1 MWYLKYTHARTY
13 AHTYKQHR
21 DALWF
26 REPRVLPPAFHMIGK
41 LSHRGEPGMWRGAS
55 TTMAERSH
63 GPSIMRLFYTVAIWV
78 TIIHRT
84 KGIPWTQ
91 EKVGLNKLGGFF
103 FTLACLCHSNCVQ
116 ALKKT
121 VSKSDTNLPHAVL
134 IVLSC
139 NLPTDKAQITVCH
152 Y

>member
-1 MWYLKYTHARTY
+1 MCLSVVENEQLSEEDTGSHVVPEVYTRAHVRT
-13 AHTYKQHR
+13 HIQQHR

-91 EKVGLNKLGGFF
+91 EKVGPNKLCFF
-103 FTLACLCHSNCVQ
+103 FHICWSLPFKMCIGTKKKQSLKVTQTCHMQ
-116 ALKKT
+116 F
-121 VSKSDTNLPHAVL
+121 
-134 IVLSC
+134 
-139 NLPTDKAQITVCH
+139 
-152 Y
+152 

>member
-1 MWYLKYTHARTY
+1 MCLSVVENEQLSEEDTGSHVVPEVYTRAHVRT
-13 AHTYKQHR
+13 HIQQHR

-103 FTLACLCHSNCVQ
+103 FTLAGLCHSNCVQ
-116 ALKKT
+116 ALKKQSLKVT
-121 VSKSDTNLPHAVL
+121 QT
-134 IVLSC
+134 
-139 NLPTDKAQITVCH
+139 CH
-152 Y
+152 MQF

>member
-1 MWYLKYTHARTY
+1 MSNYHRKIRGHMWYLKYTYTRAR
-13 AHTYKQHR
+13 AHVRSHIQQHR

-26 REPRVLPPAFHMIGK
+26 RERRVLPPAFHMTSK

-55 TTMAERSH
+55 TTMAERNH

-103 FTLACLCHSNCVQ
+103 FHIGWSLPFKLCIGT
-116 ALKKT
+116 KKN
-121 VSKSDTNLPHAVL
+121 SL
-134 IVLSC
+134 
-139 NLPTDKAQITVCH
+139 
-152 Y
+152 

>member
-1 MWYLKYTHARTY
+1 MCLSVVENEQLSEEDTGSHVVPEVYTRARAGGHVRT
-13 AHTYKQHR
+13 HIQQHR

-26 REPRVLPPAFHMIGK
+26 REPRVLPPAFHMISK

-78 TIIHRT
+78 SIIHRT

-103 FTLACLCHSNCVQ
+103 SHLLVFAIQ
-116 ALKKT
+116 
-121 VSKSDTNLPHAVL
+121 
-134 IVLSC
+134 IVYR
-139 NLPTDKAQITVCH
+139 H
-152 Y
+152 